1 MARSRSFSSI
11 PMISR
16 FHKICSFVTHCRLAF
31 VGCQDARSSFSDT
44 SFIERPSPSFPHPT
58 KAILSLCW
66 AGDETC
72 ITINRSMSSKTD
84 RLMRLEIGR
93 YLTHHLNCSRTL
105 QHVCLTCVKTYVKI
119 KMSKPSNLHE

>member
-58 KAILSLCW
+58 EAILSLCW

-84 RLMRLEIGR
+84 RFLARFAQLFSHRGR
-93 YLTHHLNCSRTL
+93 PEGYGEQEWKSFLRKH
-105 QHVCLTCVKTYVKI
+105 VKI
-119 KMSKPSNLHE
+119 TVSNFFGGDE

>member
-16 FHKICSFVTHCRLAF
+16 FHKICSFVTHGRLAF

-72 ITINRSMSSKTD
+72 ITITRYMSSKTD
-84 RLMRLEIGR
+84 RFLAHFAQLFSHRGR
-93 YLTHHLNCSRTL
+93 PEACGEQEGKS
-105 QHVCLTCVKTYVKI
+105 CLRKRVKI
-119 KMSKPSNLHE
+119 NVSIFFRGDE